1 MIILST
7 TYSDQNGL
15 MSPLG
20 TQEEEEEEDPLGT
33 QEEEEELIRP
43 INNYGK
49 TVT

>member
-1 MIILST
+1 
-7 TYSDQNGL
+7 

-20 TQEEEEEEDPLGT
+20 THEEDALGTQEKKDPLGT

-43 INNYGK
+43 IHNYGK

>member
-1 MIILST
+1 
-7 TYSDQNGL
+7 

-20 TQEEEEEEDPLGT
+20 SQEEKDPFGTQEEKDPLGT
-33 QEEEEELIRP
+33 QEEELIRP